1 MEPIPRVA
9 VLWCPNWSVAAAGC
23 AADQPM
29 VVLRSNRVVARSQA
43 AAADGVAVGMRRR
56 QAQSRCPDAQIITHD
71 PGRDERRFEPVIA
84 AIGRQV
90 PRLEVGD
97 AGTLAFIAR
106 GPARYFGGEAS
117 MTEQMRSIAVE
128 CIGSSATKASGGIG
142 IGIGDGRFTAML
154 AARQSA
160 QCGTPVIAPAGY
172 GPTAGYLAP
181 LPVRTLALAEVPDNV
196 VDLLLRLGV
205 TTLGQ
210 VAAMGPAHL
219 MARFGAPGVFAHTLA
234 AGGDARPPDVAEA
247 PPGFAV
253 QHLFDDPAVHV
264 DAVVFTARRLIDEMA
279 GALAAEGRVCTRL
292 IVTAETEHA
301 ERSEREWYRP
311 TGLAAAAMVERI
323 RWQLDA
329 WATSSI
335 STSTA
340 AADTELGTVGGAVT
354 AGITLLRL
362 EPVEVRA
369 DHGVQLGLWG
379 GRTEADEW
387 AQRAVARLVSL
398 SDQVLVPAGGGG
410 RNPLDGYN
418 WASAAT
424 ADVEHAA
431 ERLAGVQGPWP
442 GQLPTPSPAVV
453 HPAPVAVTVRDAQ
466 GHVVAVSGRGIV
478 SAAPA
483 MVSLHGKEHTVAQWG
498 GPWPIDE
505 RWWDAARA
513 RRSARF
519 QLVTDD
525 GMLLLVAR
533 ERQQWWLLAEYA

>member
-1 MEPIPRVA
+1 MHPIPRVA

-29 VVLRSNRVVARSQA
+29 VVLHANRVVARSQA

-56 QAQSRCPDAQIITHD
+56 QAQARCPAAQVVTYD
-71 PGRDERRFEPVIA
+71 PARDERRFEPVIA
-84 AIGRQV
+84 AIGQQV

-106 GPARYFGGEAS
+106 GPARYFGGEA
-117 MTEQMRSIAVE
+117 QMAEKMRTIAVE
-128 CIGSSATKASGGIG
+128 CIGSSAIVASGGVG

-160 QCGTPVIAPAGY
+160 QRNAPVIAPGGQAS
-172 GPTAGYLAP
+172 TAAYLAP
-181 LPVRTLALAEVPDNV
+181 LPTRTLALAGVPDDM
-196 VDLLLRLGV
+196 VDLLQRLSV

-210 VAAMGPAHL
+210 VAAMSPAHL

-234 AGGDARPPDVAEA
+234 AAGDARPPDVCEA
-247 PPGFAV
+247 PPGCAV

-264 DAVVFTARRLIDEMA
+264 DTVVFTARRLIDEMA

-311 TGLAAAAMVERI
+311 TGLAAAAMVERV

-329 WATSSI
+329 WA
-335 STSTA
+335 A
-340 AADTELGTVGGAVT
+340 AGASAGTVT

-369 DHGVQLGLWG
+369 DRGEQLGLWG

-398 SDQVLVPAGGGG
+398 SGQVLVPAGGGG
-410 RNPLDGYN
+410 RNPLDGYT

-424 ADVEHAA
+424 ADVGHSA

-442 GQLPTPSPAVV
+442 GQLPKPSPAVV
-453 HPAPVAVTVRDAQ
+453 HAAPVAVTVRDAQ

-478 SAAPA
+478 SAPPA
-483 MVSLHGKEHTVAQWG
+483 VVSLHGNEQTVAQWG

-519 QLVTDD
+519 QLLTGD
-525 GMLLLVAR
+525 GVLLLVAL